1 MAAVP
6 QPGKEAQT
14 QGGASRGRGCFGNTP
29 AQGARVQRRQGVEVA
44 MAWLL
49 PRALLALAMRPVAPE
64 AFVPAWRGI
73 PCSSAVPFAPPQLR
87 ARGLRV
93 PRRERAPRSRVVMLS
108 ESPLPGNPNAGG
120 AGFKLLSGK
129 KRVIDP
135 VKRDQDWQAWL
146 DSLTPE
152 ERETVE
158 ENERLSPLN
167 RHLFNVTQR
176 MQETGCGEF
185 DAEGKFVE
193 GSAGRTTVWDKDID
207 GRWMLH
213 QVSVCA
219 RTCHRSHTCGFDGA
233 ETCPS
238 RLRAGHGGR
247 ESEWDAARLTVT
259 TTMQC
264 PTSELPANI
273 LRRDRFLH
281 EHPGWFRDRCLEPE
295 ALNPKP

>member
-1 MAAVP
+1 MRIDQGMAAIA
-6 QPGKEAQT
+6 PGEEGLA
-14 QGGASRGRGCFGNTP
+14 QGGDTRGRAGVATAPEGT
-29 AQGARVQRRQGVEVA
+29 RVQWRRGVKGA
-44 MAWLL
+44 MARLL
-49 PRALLALAMRPVAPE
+49 PCALFALALRPVAPE
-64 AFVPAWRGI
+64 AFVPAWRGCI
-73 PCSSAVPFAPPQLR
+73 QCLSAAPCAPPQRSLC

-93 PRRERAPRSRVVMLS
+93 PRRKRAPRSRVVMLL

-158 ENERLSPLN
+158 ENERLNPLN

-185 DAEGKFVE
+185 DAEGKFVM

-213 QVSVCA
+213 QVYVCV
-219 RTCHRSHTCGFDGA
+219 RTHHRSHTCGCDGGSH
-233 ETCPS
+233 TCS
-238 RLRAGHGGR
+238 CDGGR
-247 ESEWDAARLTVT
+247 AHAPRASERGT
-259 TTMQC
+259 TA
-264 PTSELPANI
+264 E
-273 LRRDRFLH
+273 
-281 EHPGWFRDRCLEPE
+281 
-295 ALNPKP
+295 NPSGTQQD